1 MKLYVI
7 TMTCNNFVAER
18 GSIDL
23 VETND
28 PKGEVV
34 YKTSSDGI
42 YQQFS
47 ITSARRMYTRAA
59 GSTHFVC
66 MCVCVW
72 RIIQEWSCCCLKHRI
87 DVQ

>member
-7 TMTCNNFVAER
+7 TMTCNNFVAES
-18 GSIDL
+18 GTIDL

-28 PKGEVV
+28 SKEGEVV

-47 ITSARRMYTRAA
+47 ITYYY
-59 GSTHFVC
+59 
-66 MCVCVW
+66 
-72 RIIQEWSCCCLKHRI
+72 
-87 DVQ
+87 